1 MKRFIFAFILLVVSF
16 AAVGCS
22 KEEENKRARKEPTPE
37 LTPLEKVNALM
48 RSKQLPLIRQI
59 HEWKDYV
66 GPAVLELQ
74 FYRMAWQSD
83 STIRAKQES
92 GNPLTREEIED
103 EWRTLRIFAEGVALE
118 RARSVVNGE
127 KKEHMG
133 YYGSTFNWQR
143 TIETI
148 YYFDKKIE
156 NVLFVVKKRNV
167 KK

>member
-22 KEEENKRARKEPTPE
+22 KEEENKRAQKE
-37 LTPLEKVNALM
+37 LTPLEKVNVLM
-48 RSKQLPLIRQI
+48 RSKQLPLIREI

-103 EWRTLRIFAEGVALE
+103 EWRTLRIFAEGIALE

-127 KKEHMG
+127 KKGHMG

>member
-16 AAVGCS
+16 AVVGCN
-22 KEEENKRARKEPTPE
+22 KEEDKRTKKEPTPE
-37 LTPLEKVNALM
+37 LTPLEKVHALM
-48 RSKQLPLIRQI
+48 RSKQLPFIREI

-74 FYRMAWQSD
+74 FYHMAWQAD
-83 STIRAKQES
+83 STIRAKNES

-103 EWRTLRIFAEGVALE
+103 KWRTLRIFAESIAVE
-118 RARSVVNGE
+118 RARCVVNGE

-143 TIETI
+143 TIETT
-148 YYFDKKIE
+148 YYFDKKIQ

-167 KK
+167 KR